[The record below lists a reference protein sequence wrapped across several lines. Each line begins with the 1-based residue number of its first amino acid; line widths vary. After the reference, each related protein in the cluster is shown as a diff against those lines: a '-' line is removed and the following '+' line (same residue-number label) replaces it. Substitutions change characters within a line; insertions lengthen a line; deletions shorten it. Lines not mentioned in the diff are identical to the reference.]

1 MDSTGNQKPA
11 HTEEAPPAKPPRPQS
26 AREQAETTLK
36 EAFPAI
42 DPAVVRAVL
51 AASAGQVEP
60 AFNALLG
67 MSDPDSQKDVE
78 PPVKPPRPTQNQLEA
93 DEIYARQLHE
103 HYSGASRQQP
113 QQRQSSPGWNAQ
125 SQRPM
130 QGDRKGS
137 RTAQADPERSF
148 IDGWSDN
155 PVNRVIID
163 ALPLDDLP
171 VIRDNIRKGFLETQS
186 TVNKWI
192 GNIRK
197 RIDGEDEGDF
207 SSQPARP
214 AQGYQPGPQSYGRR
228 SGDMDRR
235 SADRERYDADPE
247 LIDDDFSRLE
257 LRDAE
262 NLSAKRSNR
271 PLANP
276 DLFKPTPA
284 PPMGRKVS
292 FQEGPPEE
300 IRDMYSASPP
310 PTIKPAAANKSSKW
324 QPLSTVDPQ
333 PVSPVTENDP
343 FSLGDSDD
351 DKDAKLLK
359 DIKGE
364 EADRLQ
370 KATSEAMADDIGG
383 TAKSA
388 TDEKWEPTK
397 S

>member
-1 MDSTGNQKPA
+1 MDPTGNQDPA
-11 HTEEAPPAKPPRPQS
+11 STEEAPPAKPPRPFS

-36 EAFPAI
+36 EAFPSI
-42 DPAVVRAVL
+42 DAALVRAVL
-51 AASAGQVEP
+51 SASGGQVEP

-67 MSDPDSQKDVE
+67 MSDPNSQKDIE
-78 PPVKPPRPTQNQLEA
+78 PPAKPPRPTLSQVEA
-93 DEIYARQLHE
+93 DEMYARQLHE
-103 HYSGASRQQP
+103 HYSGAARQQHQQQP
-113 QQRQSSPGWNAQ
+113 QRQMSPSWGAP
-125 SQRPM
+125 SQPPKL
-130 QGDRKGS
+130 GDRKGP
-137 RTAQADPERSF
+137 RTAEQERSF

-155 PVNRVIID
+155 AVNRAIVD

-197 RIDGEDEGDF
+197 KIDGDDDGDF

-214 AQGYQPGPQSYGRR
+214 AQGYQSGPQTYGRR
-228 SGDMDRR
+228 SGDMGRQ

-257 LRDAE
+257 LRDSE
-262 NLSAKRSNR
+262 NTSTRRSNR

-276 DLFKPTPA
+276 DLFKPTPP

-310 PTIKPAAANKSSKW
+310 PTMKPTATNKSSKW
-324 QPLSTVDPQ
+324 QPLASVDPQ
-333 PVSPVTENDP
+333 PVSPITENDP

-351 DKDAKLLK
+351 DKDGKSK
-359 DIKGE
+359 DTKDD
-364 EADRLQ
+364 EAERLQ

-383 TAKSA
+383 TKIS
-388 TDEKWEPTK
+388 
-397 S
+397 